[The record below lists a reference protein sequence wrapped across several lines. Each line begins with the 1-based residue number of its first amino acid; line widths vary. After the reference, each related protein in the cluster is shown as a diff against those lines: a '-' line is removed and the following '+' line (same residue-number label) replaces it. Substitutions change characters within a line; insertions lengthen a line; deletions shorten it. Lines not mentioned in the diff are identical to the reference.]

1 MNETNTEFA
10 RSLAKVMCDALIAD
24 GYDVVAVV
32 LQGSQNYGLDTES
45 SDYDFKAFVMPAP
58 LDLYDS
64 RRVSMI
70 RQGLTGQCEVK
81 DIRDLAYLLG
91 KLNPTYLEILA
102 SPVYYVPDNPVY
114 LQLWYT
120 LRNMVNPL
128 VHENR
133 EVTKMVTAAMIRQF
147 TKAAG
152 TSDVPDYKRLSHV
165 YRLYTVWQKLT
176 AGLDFT
182 DTLMLTGDDLDH
194 ALAIKTGT
202 IATNKLYDEIAIIN
216 VVVDTQQTFGLK
228 IENTASLGRI
238 QHLVMDAVYAT
249 VFIRPF
255 V

>member
-1 MNETNTEFA
+1 MNEIDVEIA
-10 RSLAKVMCDALIAD
+10 RSIAKAVYTSLIAD
-24 GYDVVAVV
+24 GYDVIAVV

-45 SDYDFKAFVMPAP
+45 SDYDFKAFVMPTP
-58 LDLYDS
+58 LDLYES
-64 RRVSMI
+64 RRVSTV
-70 RQGLTGQCEVK
+70 RQVLTGQCEVK
-81 DIRDLAYLLG
+81 DIRDLAHLLG

-102 SPVYYVPDNPVY
+102 GPVYYVSDNPVY
-114 LQLWYT
+114 IQLWDI
-120 LRNMVNPL
+120 LRHLVNPL

-133 EVTKMVTAAMIRQF
+133 EIAKMVIAAMIRQF

-152 TSDVPDYKRLSHV
+152 TSDTPDYKRLSHV
-165 YRLYTVWQKLT
+165 YRLYTMWQKLT

-182 DTLMLTGDDLDH
+182 ETLMLTGEDLDH

-216 VVVDTQQTFGLK
+216 IVIDTQQIFGLK
-228 IENTASLGRI
+228 IENIASLGRI
-238 QHLVMDAVYAT
+238 QHLVMNAVYAT